1 MYRVDR
7 YFFLAMTVDSCK
19 WKFLDLYLYIEKC
32 KLLDIMQTEGK
43 VCDDA
48 ENVSVEVEPVDNDQV
63 PANGIS
69 SVLAALETGL
79 IIVGLLY
86 IYLLL
91 PRLIASDGQWRY
103 TMITDLLNHHMLN
116 VANQNI
122 NLQKYSLIGP
132 LFAVPLFVVGQ
143 MLGHPGTWTACYN
156 LLLFSITLLT
166 TYIIL
171 RKRIDHSLLR
181 KFYLLLIIASMFTAH
196 LQKFYGEVFTAL
208 CVGFGVLVALV
219 RFSSLAGWIAV
230 VLGVV
235 NTPATLLGLG
245 LMLLKK
251 IIERKHLR
259 YILVLLAVVALILG
273 ESWLR
278 RGSPFI
284 DGYANDAGS
293 RTVMPYS
300 GLSGFSYPFFLGL
313 ISILFSFGKGLIFFA
328 PGLLLPIRKTLLKM
342 QQTMKLNLYQ
352 IYTLWISFLIGMIL
366 TYARWWAWYGGRFWG
381 PRFFLFASIP
391 ASFALAVRLRYHKD
405 ASIITNL
412 LTLVIVCFS
421 VWVGIDGALF
431 NQSAIVLPIC
441 ANNHYALEI
450 LCIYTPDFSA
460 LWYPFVVHLPVDSAQ
475 ILFMGYCLLVFV
487 YLVAPLMVRIA
498 QQVQELFTKYG
509 NAYLNISLW
518 RF

>member
-1 MYRVDR
+1 MAVDG
-7 YFFLAMTVDSCK
+7 CK
-19 WKFLDLYLYIEKC
+19 WEFLDPYLCIERYE
-32 KLLDIMQTEGK
+32 LLDAMRTEGK
-43 VCDDA
+43 ERNDPEDVY
-48 ENVSVEVEPVDNDQV
+48 VEVEQGDNDQV
-63 PANGIS
+63 SARS
-69 SVLAALETGL
+69 ASAVLAALETGL

-86 IYLLL
+86 MYLLL
-91 PRLIASDGQWRY
+91 PRLITSDGQWRY
-103 TMITDLLNHHMLN
+103 AIITTLLDRHILN
-116 VANQNI
+116 VVGQDPS
-122 NLQKYSLIGP
+122 LQKYSLVGP
-132 LFAVPLFVVGQ
+132 IFAVPLLFIGQ
-143 MLGHPGTWTACYN
+143 VLKHPRAWTACYN
-156 LLLFSITLLT
+156 LLLFSTTLLT
-166 TYIIL
+166 TYIVL

-181 KFYLLLIIASMFTAH
+181 KFYLLLIVASMFAAH
-196 LQKFYGEVFTAL
+196 LQNFYGEVFTAL

-219 RFSSLAGWIAV
+219 SFSSSLGGWIVV

-245 LMLLKK
+245 LMVLKK
-251 IIERKHLR
+251 IMERKHLR
-259 YILVLLAVVALILG
+259 YVLVLVAAVALILG
-273 ESWLR
+273 ESWVR
-278 RGSPFI
+278 RGAPFVN
-284 DGYANDAGS
+284 GYADDAGN

-300 GLSGFSYPFFLGL
+300 GLPGFSYPFFLGL
-313 ISILFSFGKGLIFFA
+313 LSILFSFGKGLIFFA

-352 IYTLWISFLIGMIL
+352 VYTLWICFLIGMIL

-405 ASIITNL
+405 ASLITNL
-412 LTLVIVCFS
+412 LTLVILCFS

-460 LWYPFVVHLPVDSAQ
+460 LWYPFVAHLPIDSAQ

-487 YLVAPLMVRIA
+487 YLVAPLVMKIA
-498 QQVQELFTKYG
+498 LQVQELFTKYG
-509 NAYLNISLW
+509 KGYLNISLW